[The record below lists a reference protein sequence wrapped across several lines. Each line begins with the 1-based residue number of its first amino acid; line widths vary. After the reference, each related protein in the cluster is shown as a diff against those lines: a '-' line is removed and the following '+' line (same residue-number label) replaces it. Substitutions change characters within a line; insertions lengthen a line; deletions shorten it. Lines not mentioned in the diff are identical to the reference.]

1 MNKDDLTRVLISRAV
16 KCVHLAKPHLDKGEY
31 FIAGSCISTDDI
43 NDIDIYPAGDSE
55 FVIPTINRIDTK
67 SLNSMT
73 IAVAGGPP
81 LQFCRY
87 KKPDLDTL
95 ISSFDF
101 SHVQAGVHIR
111 NKEVKSVAW
120 TDSYLY
126 AGASRTT
133 DFEGSEYPLSSAI
146 RLLKYHKR
154 GEISQRGAMVA
165 MLKIIE
171 AIVARGFKDY
181 NDFKDQLD
189 AVDLGLVPKDIK
201 EIGEDGLK
209 ELFERLVRGH

>member
-1 MNKDDLTRVLISRAV
+1 MNKDDLTRILTSRAA
-16 KCVHLAKPHLDKGEY
+16 KCISLASPHLDKGQY

-43 NDIDIYPAGDSE
+43 NDIDIYPAGESE
-55 FVIPTINRIDTK
+55 FIIPIVNRINTR
-67 SLNSMT
+67 SLNSVT
-73 IAVAGGPP
+73 IACNPP
-81 LQFCRY
+81 LQFCHY
-87 KKPDLDTL
+87 KKSDLSTL
-95 ISSFDF
+95 INSFDF
-101 SHVQAGVHIR
+101 SHVQAGAHVQDRAI
-111 NKEVKSVAW
+111 KAITW

-126 AGASRTT
+126 AGASRTS

-189 AVDLGLVPKDIK
+189 AVDLGLVPKDI
-201 EIGEDGLK
+201 EAVNNTGLK
-209 ELFERLVRGH
+209 ELFERLVRSS

>member
-1 MNKDDLTRVLISRAV
+1 MDKNDLINTLTHRAI
-16 KCVHLAKPHLDKGEY
+16 KCVRLAKPYLDKGDY
-31 FIAGSCISTDDI
+31 FIAGSCVSTDNA
-43 NDIDIYPAGDSE
+43 NDIDIYPAGDLE
-55 FVIPTINRIDTK
+55 FIIPSANRVHTA
-67 SLNSMT
+67 SLNAVT
-73 IAVAGGPP
+73 IDNNPP

-87 KKPDLDTL
+87 KKPDLTSL
-95 ISSFDF
+95 INSFDF
-101 SHVQAGVHIR
+101 SHVQAGAHIC

-126 AGASRTT
+126 AGASRAS

-165 MLKIIE
+165 MIKIIE

-189 AVDLGLVPKDIK
+189 AVDLGLVPNDIEK
-201 EIGEDGLK
+201 IGHDGLK
-209 ELFERLVRGH
+209 ELFERLVRSR